1 VKASSRGVRGER
13 ERKREGKRRGKEG
26 RRKRGESRNGSLE
39 VVVGNRRSVE
49 EGARFY

>member
-1 VKASSRGVRGER
+1 MKASSRGVRGER
-13 ERKREGKRRGKEG
+13 GREGEGKRRGKEG

-39 VVVGNRRSVE
+39 VVGNRRSVE